1 MTNKGPTTNVTLSVS
16 SKNISSNCRE
26 VIHSLRRAG
35 IVGDVTPNKTIL
47 SHNTDLLKTVWSNQE
62 NGCRIT
68 FGIPSKKNTFHTI
81 ENVWKELAKSL
92 DIQCS
97 HLNVDLHWGGC
108 IYDYLRPTNC
118 PGNIKSTLG

>member
-1 MTNKGPTTNVTLSVS
+1 MSNKGPTTNVILSVS

-26 VIHSLRRAG
+26 VIHSLRKAG
-35 IVGDVTPNKTIL
+35 IAGDVTPNKTIL
-47 SHNTDLLKTVWSNQE
+47 SHNTDLLKTSRDNQE
-62 NGCRIT
+62 NGCRIA

-81 ENVWKELAKSL
+81 ENVWKELTKSL

-97 HLNVDLHWGGC
+97 HLNVNLNWGGC

-118 PGNIKSTLG
+118 PGNKKAME